1 MPIFFGGI
9 GNEFNINIGGL
20 VDRLFDFGLNFVGSI
35 TYLAY
40 GSAQGNTRK
49 GLLYGVNEV
58 YQFADFSHLLITFSI
73 VYKLFSSNKLSKKE
87 LLKRYVLFLFTIFI

>member
-1 MPIFFGGI
+1 MYY
-9 GNEFNINIGGL
+9 INIGGL
-20 VDRLFDFGLNFVGSI
+20 VDRLFDFGFNFVGSI

-58 YQFADFSHLLITFSI
+58 CQFADFSHLLITFSI

-87 LLKRYVLFLFTIFI
+87 LFRRYVLFFFIIFI

>member
-1 MPIFFGGI
+1 M
-9 GNEFNINIGGL
+9 
-20 VDRLFDFGLNFVGSI
+20 DRLFDFGLNFVGSI

-58 YQFADFSHLLITFSI
+58 CQFADFSHLLIILDYFLEVRISDKSDESDSESL
-73 VYKLFSSNKLSKKE
+73 KLDAWP
-87 LLKRYVLFLFTIFI
+87 LFHPTPHSLRCLTD

>member
-1 MPIFFGGI
+1 LGI

-58 YQFADFSHLLITFSI
+58 CQFADYFG
-73 VYKLFSSNKLSKKE
+73 LFFKGRNIRQVRL
-87 LLKRYVLFLFTIFI
+87 